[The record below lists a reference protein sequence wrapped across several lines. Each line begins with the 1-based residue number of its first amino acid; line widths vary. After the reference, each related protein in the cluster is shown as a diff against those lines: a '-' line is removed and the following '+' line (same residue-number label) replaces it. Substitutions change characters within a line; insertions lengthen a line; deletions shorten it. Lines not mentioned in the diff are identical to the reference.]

1 MTNAKPLPVQMLDL
15 INGYWVS
22 KMVHVAAEMGLADA
36 LGDRARTA
44 AEVAGE
50 VGADPER
57 LHRMMRALTGVG
69 VFSVD
74 GDGRYANTELG
85 ATLRSD
91 RPDSMRDFARM
102 MPASYNW
109 HGWDALDVGIREQRT
124 PFDEVFGMGGFAY
137 LQQHPDDE
145 AVFARAM
152 ASISGAENPAVA
164 AALPLDGIGS
174 LMDVG
179 GSGGH
184 LLAAVM
190 QQHAALRGV
199 LFDQPQVVHGAK
211 QAGYL
216 QGLGERVAFA
226 GGDFFEAVPGGVDAY
241 LMKYILHDWDDDR
254 CVRILQNCRAN
265 LSADGRVFV
274 VDNVVVEG
282 NEPSWGKLLDVNM
295 LVLTGGKER
304 TEAEFAALFARAGLR
319 LDRVLATECPLGIVV
334 GVPA

>member
-1 MTNAKPLPVQMLDL
+1 MTNQKPLPAQMLDL

-36 LGDRARTA
+36 VGDGARSATELA
-44 AEVAGE
+44 SE

-74 GDGRYANTELG
+74 EHGRFSNTELG

-109 HGWDALDVGIREQRT
+109 RGWDALEVGIRAQKT

-137 LQQHPDDE
+137 LQGHPEDE
-145 AVFARAM
+145 AVFARSM

-164 AALPLDGIGS
+164 EALPLEGIGS

-190 QQHAALRGV
+190 QQHPALRGL
-199 LFDQPQVVHGAK
+199 LFDQPQVVEGAK
-211 QAGYL
+211 QADYL
-216 QGLGERVAFA
+216 AAFGERVAFA

-241 LMKYILHDWDDDR
+241 MMKYILHDWDDER

-265 LSADGRVFV
+265 LSASGRVFV

-282 NEPSWGKLLDVNM
+282 NEPSWGKMLDVNM

-304 TEAEFAALFARAGLR
+304 TERQFAELFERAGMR
-319 LDRVLATECPLGIVV
+319 LERIVETACPLSIVV
-334 GVPA
+334 AAPA